1 VSLAATLP
9 AGQVSVTR
17 ARVLGIFFL
26 ALAAFMAVAFGAGP
40 PPGAHALFGL
50 NQVGGKAIA
59 IHVPDLTVPVRTAAF
74 VLAVICAFL
83 GVTQMT
89 RGFGRWT
96 YGVLTLVIALFV
108 FSFLA
113 WAARGSS
120 LNLAGMLQG
129 TLQRSVPLTLGAL
142 SGVMCERS
150 GVINIGIEGQL
161 LMSAMA
167 GAMVATVTGNLWIG
181 LVGGVLVG
189 GVMGAL
195 LAVMAIRYRVDQII
209 VGVVLNIFAAG
220 LTGFLTD
227 RVLQPYQSRYNT
239 PGIFAPVQV
248 PILSKIPIIGPI
260 VFDNNVFVY
269 LALAMVVV
277 VHIALFRTRWGLRV
291 RAVGEH
297 PRAADTVGIK
307 VLGVRY
313 GNVIMGGMLAG
324 LGGAYLTLGSTGQ
337 FSKGMSAGRGFIAL
351 AAMIFGRWSP
361 RGAFAAALIFGLADA
376 VQSAL
381 SLLNVPIPSEFLLMT
396 PYVVTILVVAGVVG
410 RARPPAADGKPY
422 IKQ

>member
-1 VSLAATLP
+1 VSLAIALP
-9 AGQVSVTR
+9 ARRVSVTR
-17 ARVLGIFFL
+17 ARVLGILFL
-26 ALAAFMAVAFGAGP
+26 ALAALMAVAFGAGAA
-40 PPGAHALFGL
+40 PGVHATFGL
-50 NQVGGKAIA
+50 NQVGGRNIA
-59 IHVPDLTVPVRTAAF
+59 IHVPDLTVPVRAAAF
-74 VLAVICAFL
+74 VLAVVCAFL

-96 YGVLTLVIALFV
+96 YSVLTLVIALFV

-113 WAARGSS
+113 WAARGTS

-150 GVINIGIEGQL
+150 GVINIAIEGQL

-167 GAMVATVTGNLWIG
+167 GAMVATVTGNLWVG
-181 LVGGVLVG
+181 LIGGVLVG
-189 GVMGAL
+189 GLMGGL
-195 LAVMAIRYRVDQII
+195 LSVMAIRYRVDQII

-239 PGIFAPVQV
+239 PGIFSPVQV
-248 PILSKIPIIGPI
+248 PVLSKIPVVGPI

-269 LALAMVVV
+269 LSLALVIA
-277 VHIALFRTRWGLRV
+277 VHVALFRTRWGMRV

-297 PRAADTVGIK
+297 PRAADTVGIR

-313 GNVIMGGMLAG
+313 GNVIMGGMLSG

-361 RGAFAAALIFGLADA
+361 TGAFMAALIFGLADA
-376 VQSAL
+376 V
-381 SLLNVPIPSEFLLMT
+381 
-396 PYVVTILVVAGVVG
+396 
-410 RARPPAADGKPY
+410 
-422 IKQ
+422 